1 MVPHQFSRCHSILK
15 MLERSTSTTNSFTR
29 KLSSDSS
36 SYVSVQDDEEIKELA
51 ILTLQKKPINTF
63 CPNLLRDFTIAIK
76 NIEQDKIKRAVIITS
91 AFPGRFSAGL
101 VLPSL
106 LGKTLEEVK
115 ELWRWLQA
123 SWLSVYGT
131 RLVTIAAING
141 HAIAAGTAF
150 AIGCDYRI
158 MAEED
163 YLAGLT
169 VIRMGIPVPFW
180 LSTQMANL
188 LGKQEAA
195 KAVQLGTLFTSH
207 QALEN
212 GLVDEIVPL
221 NRVFEKARQEVP
233 RWLDIPDH
241 ARVAIKQDL
250 RQSLID
256 RVNEVKDVEVDQN
269 AALVMQPNIQQ
280 NIARALKRLKER
292 KNNKPS

>member
-36 SYVSVQDDEEIKELA
+36 SYVSVQDDEEIKGRWGGGGWVGKAGFSWA
-51 ILTLQKKPINTF
+51 IFGRHRPALSPGKDFGRSKGTLEVASSFLVVCIWNEIGDNSSYKWSCYCSWDCF
-63 CPNLLRDFTIAIK
+63 CYWMRLQNH
-76 NIEQDKIKRAVIITS
+76 
-91 AFPGRFSAGL
+91 GRGG
-101 VLPSL
+101 L
-106 LGKTLEEVK
+106 LG
-115 ELWRWLQA
+115 
-123 SWLSVYGT
+123 
-131 RLVTIAAING
+131 RLDSYKNG
-141 HAIAAGTAF
+141 NTCSILAF
-150 AIGCDYRI
+150 NSD
-158 MAEED
+158 
-163 YLAGLT
+163 
-169 VIRMGIPVPFW
+169 
-180 LSTQMANL
+180 
-188 LGKQEAA
+188 GKSSRRTGAA
-195 KAVQLGTLFTSH
+195 KAVQLGSLFTSH

-233 RWLDIPDH
+233 RWLEIPDH

-269 AALVMQPNIQQ
+269 AALVMQPNIQR